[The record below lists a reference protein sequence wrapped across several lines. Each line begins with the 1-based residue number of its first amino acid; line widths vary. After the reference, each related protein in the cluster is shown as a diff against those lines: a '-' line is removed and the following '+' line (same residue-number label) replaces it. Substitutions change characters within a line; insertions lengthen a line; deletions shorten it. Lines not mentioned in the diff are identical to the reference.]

1 MGQGDTIALTAKRC
15 KLCGQ
20 RFTNDAAFCP
30 FDGEPLEDVPNDFT
44 PAGDPLIGKVV
55 DGRYVVKESLGEGGM
70 GTVYRVEHRALQR
83 SFAMKVLRRD
93 LARERDLC
101 TRFIQEA
108 RTAATIN
115 HPNVIQITDFGSLP
129 DQTPY
134 FVMEFLEGQPL
145 ATLIKN
151 GGPLPAARAV
161 RLLSQVAAGI
171 GAAHQAGIVHRDLKP
186 ENVFVLTTPDGED
199 LVKLLDFG
207 VAKVAGS
214 AKLTRT
220 GMVFGSPHYMSP
232 EQASGQP
239 VDHRADIYALG
250 VVMYELFTGHVPF
263 EADTYMGV
271 LTKHMFM
278 APERFVEKVGASN
291 ELGALEDITLRCLE
305 KKPENRYDTIEALIA
320 DVEETVQLGAGDE
333 LEVRPSRTGAP
344 RPSSDFRLADELEL
358 PGSDE
363 VSVARALRSQHD
375 SRYRWA
381 ALALAGAGLL
391 LAAAIVALV
400 LVRSDGASAAARDE
414 VAPQSSVSAVAVAA
428 EVPAT
433 PSIEPDSPS
442 GVPEAGPTEAE
453 VAPTPTP
460 TPTRRRPPRAY
471 TTTKRS
477 APPRTTPATEDA
489 PPTKDPEPPPQP
501 TKQPTSSD
509 EIVNP
514 WAN

>member
-1 MGQGDTIALTAKRC
+1 VGHGDTIALTAKRC

-30 FDGEPLEDVPNDFT
+30 FDGEPLEDAPNALAQ
-44 PAGDPLIGKVV
+44 PEDPLIGKIL
-55 DGRYVVKESLGEGGM
+55 DGRYEVQSSLGEGGM
-70 GTVYRVEHRALQR
+70 GTVYQVQHRALQR
-83 SFAMKVLRRD
+83 PFAMKVLRRD
-93 LARERDLC
+93 LAREAELC

-115 HPNVIQITDFGSLP
+115 HPNVIQITDFGNLP
-129 DQTPY
+129 EGTPY
-134 FVMEFLEGQPL
+134 FVMEYLDGQPL
-145 ATLIKN
+145 SSLIKN

-161 RLLSQVAAGI
+161 RLLIQVAAGI

-186 ENVFVLTTPDGED
+186 DNIFVLAGAQSED

-250 VVMYELFTGHVPF
+250 VVMYELFTGRVPF
-263 EADTYMGV
+263 EADTFMGV

-278 APERFVEKVGASN
+278 APERFVEAMGATK

-305 KKPENRYDTIEALIA
+305 KKPENRYSTIEELIA
-320 DVEETVQLGAGDE
+320 EVEEVVQLGTGDQ
-333 LEVRPSRTGAP
+333 LEVRPSRVSYTP
-344 RPSSDFRLADELEL
+344 RPSADFRLADELEL
-358 PGSDE
+358 PAADE
-363 VSVARALRSQHD
+363 IQAARVRRSKQD

-381 ALALAGAGLL
+381 VLAVGGAGLL
-391 LAAAIVALV
+391 LLASVVALV
-400 LVRSDGASAAARDE
+400 LVRNQSETGPIAATESASSISAPRPAI
-414 VAPQSSVSAVAVAA
+414 VAPAEAPSAHVSDPPDADAPDAAV
-428 EVPAT
+428 EK
-433 PSIEPDSPS
+433 
-442 GVPEAGPTEAE
+442 EAE
-453 VAPTPTP
+453 APPPPKPPAVHATA
-460 TPTRRRPPRAY
+460 TRRNPASTRTAAPAQ
-471 TTTKRS
+471 TTK
-477 APPRTTPATEDA
+477 PPSTT
-489 PPTKDPEPPPQP
+489 
-501 TKQPTSSD
+501 S